1 MEKIELRR
9 LGPAHRTLAIAFLTC
24 LALAYAVALLFVF
37 VQTEMQ
43 PSGITSQ
50 YRGASEFAEA
60 EVEVEVPE
68 TDPSLSNSELEDAG
82 PATLK
87 DEWKS
92 RSRGMKFPKSLKDM
106 ILTTHL
112 HMLSISLILFLLGGI
127 FSFSAFPEKA
137 KAPVIAAGFFG
148 LVATYACMWG
158 LRYFSPIFSA
168 GVFLFGLL
176 QAISIGIQFTVSM
189 WDLLAH
195 LTPFP
200 RPQDPRMLSL
210 RPATRHGDQD
220 V

>member
-1 MEKIELRR
+1 MERMEKLGKMVKIELRH
-9 LGPAHRTLAIAFLTC
+9 LGSAHRTLAIGFLTC

-37 VQTEMQ
+37 VQSDMRPT
-43 PSGITSQ
+43 GITTQ
-50 YRGASEFAEA
+50 YRGGPGSTSSQTEDSNPSTALSESDES
-60 EVEVEVPE
+60 
-68 TDPSLSNSELEDAG
+68 T

-112 HMLSISLILFLLGGI
+112 HMLAISLILFLLGGI

-137 KAPVIAAGFFG
+137 KVGVIAAGFFG

-158 LRYFSPIFSA
+158 LRYASPAFSV
-168 GVFLFGLL
+168 GVFLFGML
-176 QAISIGIQFTVSM
+176 QASAICLQFAVSM
-189 WDLLAH
+189 RDLIFYI
-195 LTPFP
+195 PKE
-200 RPQDPRMLSL
+200 
-210 RPATRHGDQD
+210 